1 MFPAHRLLLSAH
13 SPVLRRLL
21 ASLDTVAP
29 VMFMFGCRS
38 QEVASLLTF
47 LYTGAIS
54 IPRSEVA
61 SFLRAAQKLELSG
74 LGDHYTEPQPP
85 PPPVQ
90 REPAFV
96 PAPSQS
102 AQTKNISII
111 KKYYSKE
118 GVKKVQN
125 ALSVNHVLK
134 VEVNEEDRDRA
145 ATNNAF
151 EFVPVNEAPA
161 SPPPPS
167 SAPSGTSPALSE
179 LPEERP
185 SAEHTVTTESA
196 VLADVGSNKLQFRL
210 EESDFA
216 KYPNY
221 RAFLQSLSSR
231 TEQGGF
237 RCGVSTL

>member
-1 MFPAHRLLLSAH
+1 M
-13 SPVLRRLL
+13 
-21 ASLDTVAP
+21 
-29 VMFMFGCRS
+29 
-38 QEVASLLTF
+38 
-47 LYTGAIS
+47 
-54 IPRSEVA
+54 
-61 SFLRAAQKLELSG
+61 
-74 LGDHYTEPQPP
+74 
-85 PPPVQ
+85 
-90 REPAFV
+90 
-96 PAPSQS
+96 
-102 AQTKNISII
+102 
-111 KKYYSKE
+111 
-118 GVKKVQN
+118 QN

-145 ATNNAF
+145 AANNAF

-161 SPPPPS
+161 SPPPPPS

-185 SAEHTVTTESA
+185 SAEHTVITESA

-237 RCGVSTL
+237 R

>member
-1 MFPAHRLLLSAH
+1 M
-13 SPVLRRLL
+13 
-21 ASLDTVAP
+21 
-29 VMFMFGCRS
+29 
-38 QEVASLLTF
+38 EF
-47 LYTGAIS
+47 LNH
-54 IPRSEVA
+54 
-61 SFLRAAQKLELSG
+61 
-74 LGDHYTEPQPP
+74 HYTELQPPP

-96 PAPSQS
+96 PIVPAPSQN

-145 ATNNAF
+145 AANNAF

-185 SAEHTVTTESA
+185 SAEPTVTTENA

-221 RAFLQSLSSR
+221 RAFLHSLNSR

>member
-1 MFPAHRLLLSAH
+1 MKH
-13 SPVLRRLL
+13 
-21 ASLDTVAP
+21 
-29 VMFMFGCRS
+29 
-38 QEVASLLTF
+38 
-47 LYTGAIS
+47 Y
-54 IPRSEVA
+54 
-61 SFLRAAQKLELSG
+61 
-74 LGDHYTEPQPP
+74 YTEPQPP

-167 SAPSGTSPALSE
+167 SAPSVTSPALSE
-179 LPEERP
+179 LPEERS
-185 SAEHTVTTESA
+185 SAEHTVITENA

>member
-1 MFPAHRLLLSAH
+1 M
-13 SPVLRRLL
+13 
-21 ASLDTVAP
+21 
-29 VMFMFGCRS
+29 
-38 QEVASLLTF
+38 
-47 LYTGAIS
+47 
-54 IPRSEVA
+54 
-61 SFLRAAQKLELSG
+61 
-74 LGDHYTEPQPP
+74 
-85 PPPVQ
+85 
-90 REPAFV
+90 
-96 PAPSQS
+96 
-102 AQTKNISII
+102 
-111 KKYYSKE
+111 
-118 GVKKVQN
+118 KKVQN

-145 ATNNAF
+145 AANNAF

-161 SPPPPS
+161 SPPPPPS

-185 SAEHTVTTESA
+185 SAEHTVITESA

-221 RAFLQSLSSR
+221 RAFLQSLNSR

>member
-1 MFPAHRLLLSAH
+1 MELFEAL
-13 SPVLRRLL
+13 
-21 ASLDTVAP
+21 
-29 VMFMFGCRS
+29 MCR
-38 QEVASLLTF
+38 V
-47 LYTGAIS
+47 
-54 IPRSEVA
+54 
-61 SFLRAAQKLELSG
+61 AQKLELSG
-74 LGDHYTEPQPP
+74 LGEHNTEPQPP

-145 ATNNAF
+145 AANNAF

-185 SAEHTVTTESA
+185 SAEHTVITESA
-196 VLADVGSNKLQFRL
+196 VLADIGSNKLQFRL

-221 RAFLQSLSSR
+221 RAFLQSLNSR

>member
-1 MFPAHRLLLSAH
+1 M
-13 SPVLRRLL
+13 
-21 ASLDTVAP
+21 
-29 VMFMFGCRS
+29 
-38 QEVASLLTF
+38 
-47 LYTGAIS
+47 
-54 IPRSEVA
+54 
-61 SFLRAAQKLELSG
+61 
-74 LGDHYTEPQPP
+74 
-85 PPPVQ
+85 
-90 REPAFV
+90 
-96 PAPSQS
+96 
-102 AQTKNISII
+102 
-111 KKYYSKE
+111 
-118 GVKKVQN
+118 KKVQN

-145 ATNNAF
+145 AANNAF

-167 SAPSGTSPALSE
+167 SSAPSVISPSPALSE

-185 SAEHTVTTESA
+185 SAEHTVITESA

-221 RAFLQSLSSR
+221 RAFLQSLGSR